1 MSLLD
6 YSEVYSPKYTSF
18 VDISKRHERSHWTA
32 DEVKLQQDVEQWKT
46 GKITDEEKYLIKNIL
61 RLFTQ
66 SDLNVGT
73 GYLDKLIPYVKNNE
87 TRGMLTSFACREFEH
102 QRAYALL
109 SDTLGLGEGFY
120 HEFLDYVEMKN
131 KHEYMI
137 EDIGKG
143 HADFAK
149 YLAKQTLVEGV
160 SLFSMFVML
169 LNFDRFGKL
178 PGMADVNRWSFTDE
192 SIHVEGNSLLF
203 REFLKEHPR
212 IVNDE
217 FKKDIYE
224 SVRQLVKLED
234 KFIEK
239 CFCLGGIKGLTEQ
252 EVKDYVRY
260 VANYRLTQLG
270 LKPNWTRIKENP
282 IPWVDSIMGT
292 TFGNFFERTISEY
305 SKGNLTGEFTY
316 T

>member
-1 MSLLD
+1 MSLLN
-6 YSEVYSPKYTSF
+6 YSEVYSPTYTSF
-18 VDISKRHERSHWTA
+18 VDISKRHERAHWTS

-46 GKITDEEKYLIKNIL
+46 GKITDDEKYLIKNIL

-66 SDLNVGT
+66 SDLNVGA

-87 TRGMLTSFACREFEH
+87 ARGMLTSFACREFEH

-109 SDTLGLGEGFY
+109 SDTLGLGEDFY
-120 HEFLDYVEMKN
+120 HEFLEYSEMKE

-160 SLFSMFVML
+160 SLFAMFVML
-169 LNFDRFGKL
+169 LNFDRNGKL
-178 PGMADVNRWSFTDE
+178 PGMSDINRWSFSDE
-192 SIHVEGNSLLF
+192 SIHVEGNCLLF
-203 REFLKEHPR
+203 RKFLEEHPR

-217 FKKDIYE
+217 FKKDIYD
-224 SVRQLVKLED
+224 SIRQLIDLED

-239 CFCLGGIKGLTEQ
+239 CFSLGGVKGLTEQ
-252 EVKDYVRY
+252 EVKDYIRY

-270 LKPNWTRIKENP
+270 LKPNWAEIDKNP
-282 IPWVDSIMGT
+282 IPWVDSIMGS

-305 SKGNLTGEFTY
+305 SKGNLSGEFTY
-316 T
+316 

>member
-1 MSLLD
+1 MSLLE
-6 YSEVYSPKYTSF
+6 YSEVYAPHYPTF
-18 VDISKRHERSHWTA
+18 VEISKKHERAHWTS
-32 DEVKLQQDVEQWKT
+32 DEVKLQQDVEQWKS
-46 GKITDEEKYLIKNIL
+46 GVITKEEKYLIENIL

-87 TRGMLTSFACREFEH
+87 ARGMLTSFACREFEH

-109 SDTLGLGEGFY
+109 SDTLGLGDSFY
-120 HEFLDYVEMKN
+120 HEFLDYSEMRE

-160 SLFSMFVML
+160 ALFASFAML
-169 LNFDRFGKL
+169 LNFDRQGKL
-178 PGMADVNRWSFTDE
+178 SGMSDINRWSFTDE
-192 SIHVEGNSLLF
+192 SIHVEGNCLLF
-203 REFLKEHPR
+203 RKFLEEHPR
-212 IVNDE
+212 IVNDD

-224 SVRQLVKLED
+224 SCRQLVKLED

-239 CFCLGGIKGLTEQ
+239 CFSLGGTNGLTEK
-252 EVKDYVRY
+252 EIKDYVRY

-270 LKPNWTRIKENP
+270 LKPNWNRVKENP
-282 IPWVDSIMGT
+282 IPWIDSIMGS
-292 TFGNFFERTISEY
+292 TFGNFFERTIVEY
-305 SKGNLTGEFTY
+305 SKGNLKGAFTY
-316 T
+316 